1 MRLGAPNLAKLR
13 NMRQNQECKTAANE
27 RQFASSTASC
37 SQSPTAESCDNNV
50 VRAMY
55 FSDDPGV
62 PILEAIVDGKIVV
75 ASISTVRSSPRYKS
89 FHDMCRCRKNGHLP
103 QGSNPSKSELA

>member
-13 NMRQNQECKTAANE
+13 NMRQNPGRAKPQQTNGNLLLAQQVALRVQPLKVVTTM
-27 RQFASSTASC
+27 SSA
-37 SQSPTAESCDNNV
+37 
-50 VRAMY
+50 R